1 MTSYT
6 EDFFD
11 FIKANKTSDP
21 NALRLK
27 FYGKQANGIDYA
39 QAIDQIEA
47 RRKSG
52 TKLSALT
59 AYEHFL
65 FPATICAEQ
74 ATSSAVAAFHASLI
88 PEGCSVLDLTCG
100 LGSDAF
106 AMAKKAGTLTAIER
120 NPHYQ
125 SVFKINC
132 ETLRASNIDSIC
144 ADSEKWLKENDDN
157 FDVIF
162 VDPHRRGK
170 GNIRTYAF
178 EDCIPDVSRLA
189 PELLERCERLIMK
202 ASPMLDISAV
212 AKEIAGCEEIYV
224 VSENGEC
231 KEALVLARKDGVF
244 SNVHAVSINKEKL
257 EIFTVNCNET
267 GINDEQSFMDNPG
280 RLSSG
285 FLYEPNASLMKIR
298 PWKALCRKFND
309 LSMLHPN
316 TNIFH
321 SNTFYPDFPG
331 RRLNIK
337 GILDIKVLKSL
348 KDRNFNVCVR
358 NYPLNASKLE
368 AKLKTRPSDTD
379 YIYGVGVGQ
388 HKASPVLI
396 ECALIADN

>member
-1 MTSYT
+1 
-6 EDFFD
+6 
-11 FIKANKTSDP
+11 
-21 NALRLK
+21 
-27 FYGKQANGIDYA
+27 
-39 QAIDQIEA
+39 
-47 RRKSG
+47 
-52 TKLSALT
+52 
-59 AYEHFL
+59 
-65 FPATICAEQ
+65 
-74 ATSSAVAAFHASLI
+74 
-88 PEGCSVLDLTCG
+88 
-100 LGSDAF
+100 
-106 AMAKKAGTLTAIER
+106 
-120 NPHYQ
+120 
-125 SVFKINC
+125 
-132 ETLRASNIDSIC
+132 
-144 ADSEKWLKENDDN
+144 
-157 FDVIF
+157 
-162 VDPHRRGK
+162 
-170 GNIRTYAF
+170 
-178 EDCIPDVSRLA
+178 
-189 PELLERCERLIMK
+189 
-202 ASPMLDISAV
+202 
-212 AKEIAGCEEIYV
+212 
-224 VSENGEC
+224 
-231 KEALVLARKDGVF
+231 LARKGGVF

-267 GINDEQSFMDNPG
+267 VINDEQSFMDNPD

-337 GILDIKVLKSL
+337 GILDIKTLKSL

>member
-1 MTSYT
+1 
-6 EDFFD
+6 
-11 FIKANKTSDP
+11 
-21 NALRLK
+21 
-27 FYGKQANGIDYA
+27 
-39 QAIDQIEA
+39 
-47 RRKSG
+47 
-52 TKLSALT
+52 
-59 AYEHFL
+59 
-65 FPATICAEQ
+65 
-74 ATSSAVAAFHASLI
+74 
-88 PEGCSVLDLTCG
+88 
-100 LGSDAF
+100 
-106 AMAKKAGTLTAIER
+106 
-120 NPHYQ
+120 
-125 SVFKINC
+125 
-132 ETLRASNIDSIC
+132 
-144 ADSEKWLKENDDN
+144 
-157 FDVIF
+157 
-162 VDPHRRGK
+162 
-170 GNIRTYAF
+170 
-178 EDCIPDVSRLA
+178 
-189 PELLERCERLIMK
+189 
-202 ASPMLDISAV
+202 MLDISAV